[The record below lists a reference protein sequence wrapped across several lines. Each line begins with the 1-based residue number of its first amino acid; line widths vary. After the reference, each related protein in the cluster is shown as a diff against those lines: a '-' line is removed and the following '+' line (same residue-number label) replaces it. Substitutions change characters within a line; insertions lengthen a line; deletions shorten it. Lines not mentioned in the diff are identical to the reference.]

1 MYTIS
6 HPGRAIAMVVLF
18 VLLLLPGRLARA
30 QETAATEQSID
41 LREALQIAME
51 RNLSLRQSANEVELS
66 EANVSQQRAAF
77 YPNLNLSAGPSLRF
91 GRSFD
96 QTTARL
102 TDQRSEGLSLGAS
115 SNVNLFNGFAD
126 VAGLEESR
134 LNREASESN
143 FDRDRQNILYQTTSQ
158 YLQVF
163 LTEELIRVEEE
174 NLAAQ
179 RLQLESIEAAYEAG
193 NRPIADVLQQ
203 RTAIAQA
210 EQRLI
215 TTQRDYEL
223 ARLQLMQTL
232 HLTPLS
238 EVTFE
243 EPPADLFAASDAE
256 YDAAGLVRQAL
267 DDREDVMAQR
277 LRIDAAGQ
285 GVRVARSGYLP
296 SVSLNASTGTNYSSL
311 NEQFAFSD
319 QLSNVN
325 PNGSVGLS
333 VAIPIFDRRQTKAAV
348 ERAQVSLSNE
358 QLALE
363 MLEQEVAFAVQQSLL
378 DHQTARAQLEVA
390 ERQVESAEE
399 SVRAAEARYGV
410 GASTLLEVTE
420 ARSSLVEAATSRLQ
434 AIYNVIDTEMAIAF
448 AAGRLDEALATRLQ

>member
-1 MYTIS
+1 MYTKS
-6 HPGRAIAMVVLF
+6 HPGWAIVLV
-18 VLLLLPGRLARA
+18 VLLLLPGRMALAQDA
-30 QETAATEQSID
+30 PAAGRTID
-41 LREALQIAME
+41 LREALQIALE
-51 RNLSLRQSANEVELS
+51 QNLNLRQSANDVALS
-66 EANVSQQRAAF
+66 EAAVAQQRAAF
-77 YPNLNLSAGPSLRF
+77 LPNLNLSAGPSLRF
-91 GRSFD
+91 GRMFD

-134 LNREASESN
+134 LNREASLNSFARN
-143 FDRDRQNILYQTTSQ
+143 RQNVLYQTTSP
-158 YLQVF
+158 YLQLF
-163 LTEELIRVEEE
+163 PTAELIRVEEE

-232 HLTPLS
+232 HLTPFG

-243 EPPADLFAASDAE
+243 EPPASLFAASNVE
-256 YDAAGLVRQAL
+256 YDEEDLIRRAL
-267 DDREDVMAQR
+267 NEREDVAAQR
-277 LRIDAAGQ
+277 LRIEAAGQ

-296 SVSLNASTGTNYSSL
+296 SISLNATTGTNYSSL
-311 NEQFAFSD
+311 NEQFGFSD
-319 QLSNVN
+319 QLSSVN
-325 PNGSVGLS
+325 PNGSVGVS
-333 VAIPIFDRRQTKAAV
+333 VSIPVFDRRQTKAAI

-363 MLEQEVAFAVQQSLL
+363 MLEQEVAFSVRQSLL
-378 DHQTARAQLEVA
+378 DHRTAQAQLAVA
-390 ERQVESAEE
+390 ERQLESAEE
-399 SVRAAEARYGV
+399 SLRAAEARYSV

-420 ARSSLVEAATSRLQ
+420 ARSSFVEAATSRLQ
-434 AIYNVIDTEMAIAF
+434 ALYNVIDTEMAIAF
-448 AAGRLDEALATRLQ
+448 NAGRLDEVLTSRLQ

>member
-1 MYTIS
+1 MYTKS
-6 HPGRAIAMVVLF
+6 HPGWAIVLV
-18 VLLLLPGRLARA
+18 VLLLLPGRMALAQDA
-30 QETAATEQSID
+30 PAAGRTID
-41 LREALQIAME
+41 LREALQIALE
-51 RNLSLRQSANEVELS
+51 QNLNLRQSANDVALS
-66 EANVSQQRAAF
+66 EAAVAQQRAAF
-77 YPNLNLSAGPSLRF
+77 LPNLNLSAGPSLRF
-91 GRSFD
+91 GRMFD

-134 LNREASESN
+134 LNREASLNSFERN
-143 FDRDRQNILYQTTSQ
+143 RQNVLYQTTSQ

-163 LTEELIRVEEE
+163 LTGELIKVEEE

-232 HLTPLS
+232 HLTPFG

-243 EPPADLFAASDAE
+243 EPPASLFAASNVE
-256 YDAAGLVRQAL
+256 YDEEDLIRRAL
-267 DDREDVMAQR
+267 NEREDVAAQR
-277 LRIDAAGQ
+277 LRIEAAGQ

-296 SVSLNASTGTNYSSL
+296 SISLNATTGTNYSSL
-311 NEQFAFSD
+311 NEQFGFSD
-319 QLSNVN
+319 QLSSVN
-325 PNGSVGLS
+325 PNGSVGVS
-333 VAIPIFDRRQTKAAV
+333 VSIPVFDRRQTKAAI

-363 MLEQEVAFAVQQSLL
+363 MLEQEVAFSVRQSLL
-378 DHQTARAQLEVA
+378 DHRTAQAQLAVA
-390 ERQVESAEE
+390 ERQLESAEE
-399 SVRAAEARYGV
+399 SLRAAEARYSV

-420 ARSSLVEAATSRLQ
+420 ARSSFVEAATSRLQ
-434 AIYNVIDTEMAIAF
+434 ALYNVIDTEMAIAF
-448 AAGRLDEALATRLQ
+448 NAGRLDEVLTSRLQ

>member
-1 MYTIS
+1 MYTKS
-6 HPGRAIAMVVLF
+6 HPGWAIVLV
-18 VLLLLPGRLARA
+18 VLLLLPGRMALAQDA
-30 QETAATEQSID
+30 PAAGRTID
-41 LREALQIAME
+41 LREALQIALE
-51 RNLSLRQSANEVELS
+51 QNLNLRQSANDVALS
-66 EANVSQQRAAF
+66 EAAVAQQRAAF
-77 YPNLNLSAGPSLRF
+77 LPNLNLSAGPSLRF
-91 GRSFD
+91 GRMFD

-134 LNREASESN
+134 LNREASLNSFERN
-143 FDRDRQNILYQTTSQ
+143 RQNVLYQTTSQ

-163 LTEELIRVEEE
+163 LTGELIRVEEE

-232 HLTPLS
+232 HLTPFG

-243 EPPADLFAASDAE
+243 EPPASLFAASNVE
-256 YDAAGLVRQAL
+256 YDEEDLIRRAL
-267 DDREDVMAQR
+267 NEREDVAAQR
-277 LRIDAAGQ
+277 LRIEAAGQ

-296 SVSLNASTGTNYSSL
+296 SISLNATTGTNYSSL
-311 NEQFAFSD
+311 NEQFGFSD
-319 QLSNVN
+319 QLSSVN
-325 PNGSVGLS
+325 PNGSVGVS
-333 VAIPIFDRRQTKAAV
+333 VSIPVFDRRQTKAAI

-363 MLEQEVAFAVQQSLL
+363 MLEQEVAFSVRQSLL
-378 DHQTARAQLEVA
+378 DHRTAQAQLAVA
-390 ERQVESAEE
+390 ERQLESAEE
-399 SVRAAEARYGV
+399 SLRAAEARYSV

-420 ARSSLVEAATSRLQ
+420 ARSSFVEAATSRLQ
-434 AIYNVIDTEMAIAF
+434 ALYNVIDTEMAIAF
-448 AAGRLDEALATRLQ
+448 NAGRLDEVLTSRLQ

>member
-1 MYTIS
+1 MYTKS
-6 HPGRAIAMVVLF
+6 HPGWAIVLV
-18 VLLLLPGRLARA
+18 VLLLLPGRMALAQDA
-30 QETAATEQSID
+30 PAAGRTID
-41 LREALQIAME
+41 LREALQIALE
-51 RNLSLRQSANEVELS
+51 QNLNLRQSANDVALS
-66 EANVSQQRAAF
+66 EAAVAQQRAAF
-77 YPNLNLSAGPSLRF
+77 LPNLNLSAGPSLRF
-91 GRSFD
+91 GRMFD

-134 LNREASESN
+134 LNREASLNSFERN
-143 FDRDRQNILYQTTSQ
+143 RQNVLYQTTSQ

-163 LTEELIRVEEE
+163 LTRELIRVEEE

-232 HLTPLS
+232 HLTPFG

-243 EPPADLFAASDAE
+243 EPPASLFAASNVE
-256 YDAAGLVRQAL
+256 YDEEDLIRRAL
-267 DDREDVMAQR
+267 NEREDVAAQR
-277 LRIDAAGQ
+277 LRIEAAGQ

-296 SVSLNASTGTNYSSL
+296 SISLNATTGTNYSSL
-311 NEQFAFSD
+311 NEQFGFSD
-319 QLSNVN
+319 QLSSVN
-325 PNGSVGLS
+325 PNGSVGVS
-333 VAIPIFDRRQTKAAV
+333 VSIPVFDRRQTKAAI

-363 MLEQEVAFAVQQSLL
+363 MLEQEVAFSVRQSLL
-378 DHQTARAQLEVA
+378 DHRTAQAQLAVA
-390 ERQVESAEE
+390 ERQLESAEE
-399 SVRAAEARYGV
+399 SLRAAEARYSV

-420 ARSSLVEAATSRLQ
+420 ARSSFVEAATSRLQ
-434 AIYNVIDTEMAIAF
+434 ALYNVIDTEMAIAF
-448 AAGRLDEALATRLQ
+448 NAGRLDEVLTSRLQ